1 LGLKENINKFR
12 ISNNMTLEDVSNKL
26 GISKTT
32 LQRYESGVITNIP
45 SEKVEKLS
53 KVFKVT
59 PSELMGW
66 NDLDLNDEKEYIQN
80 YRNRTTTYVNI
91 YECLSMYFVGIQE
104 TVENI
109 LNATDLNIN
118 SIDNTVFLISSS
130 IKTSI
135 LKDLHEIIF
144 TNIKSTI
151 YGYITDS
158 WKNDE
163 KDAVIHFN
171 SMEVNKHIKNFS
183 SYIDKTIKEIVV
195 NKTIECT
202 LEFIDEINKNSNQI
216 NNIKTIV
223 DNNLVNN
230 LVDSLSKAVKHELFK
245 EIRLEVIIDDYHI
258 LNEAGQEK
266 VLQYIEDLYENNKYR
281 RKGLLS
287 GDKMEV

>member
-1 LGLKENINKFR
+1 MGLKENINKFR
-12 ISNNMTLEDVSNKL
+12 ISNNMTLEEVANKL

-53 KVFKVT
+53 KVFNVT

-91 YECLSMYFVGIQE
+91 YECLSMYFMGIQE

-109 LNATDLNIN
+109 LNAINLNID

-135 LKDLHEIIF
+135 LKDLHVIIF

-158 WKNDE
+158 WKYNE
-163 KDAVIHFN
+163 KDEVIRFN
-171 SMEVNKHIKNFS
+171 SMEVNKHIKNLS
-183 SYIDKTIKEIVV
+183 SYIDKTLKEIVV

-202 LEFIDEINKNSNQI
+202 LEFIDAINKNSNQI
-216 NNIKTIV
+216 NNINTIV
-223 DNNLVNN
+223 DNYLVNN
-230 LVDSLSKAVKHELFK
+230 LVDSLSKTVKHELFK
-245 EIRLEVIIDDYHI
+245 ELRLEVIIDDYHI
-258 LNEAGQEK
+258 LNDAGQEK

-287 GDKMEV
+287 